1 MAILDAVSGIP
12 YDSNLGS
19 ARLGGDECLGGQP
32 ANPDM
37 GLAWIA
43 MNASL
48 DRSFGLPKVTVADTP
63 HICLAGRL
71 EKREHSHQIGSH
83 LGYPG

>member
-1 MAILDAVSGIP
+1 
-12 YDSNLGS
+12 
-19 ARLGGDECLGGQP
+19 
-32 ANPDM
+32 M

-48 DRSFGLPKVTVADTP
+48 DTSFRLPKVTVADTP

-83 LGYPG
+83 LRYPG

>member
-37 GLAWIA
+37 VLAWIA
-43 MNASL
+43 MIASL
-48 DRSFGLPKVTVADTP
+48 DTSFGMPKS
-63 HICLAGRL
+63 R
-71 EKREHSHQIGSH
+71 
-83 LGYPG
+83 